1 MNDVYQESNE
11 GLEEYAFVLDFM
23 STGKSFSPKPEPMV
37 QLLGEIKFTLLEAV
51 PKGMELKV
59 KERVYI
65 GKGERDKIALIK
77 ARIMYN
83 DLTQAAKNELPGTIT
98 DIIKANEAKFVAV
111 FNNASPLNIRM
122 HSLELLPGV
131 GKKHLAAILAAR
143 EAKEFES
150 FKDISERVPLLQ
162 DPVKL
167 LTERV
172 IAELKGDS
180 RFYLLTRPY
189 VKEIDRR

>member
-1 MNDVYQESNE
+1 MYQESNE

>member
-1 MNDVYQESNE
+1 MFQESHE
-11 GLEEYAFVLDFM
+11 GLEEYAFVLDFL
-23 STGKSFSPKPEPMV
+23 STGKAFSPKPEPIV
-37 QLLGEIKFTLLEAV
+37 QLLGETKFTLLEAV
-51 PKGMELKV
+51 PKVAEMKV

-65 GKGERDKIALIK
+65 GKGERDKIAIIK
-77 ARIMYN
+77 ARITYN
-83 DLTQAAKNELPGTIT
+83 DLTQAAKNELPGMVM
-98 DIIKANEAKFVAV
+98 DIIKNNEAKFVSV
-111 FNNASPLNIRM
+111 FNSASPLNIRM

-131 GKKHLAAILAAR
+131 GKKHLSAILKAR
-143 EAKEFES
+143 EEKEFAS

-162 DPVKL
+162 DPIKL

-189 VKEIDRR
+189 VREIR

>member
-1 MNDVYQESNE
+1 MIQESHE
-11 GLEEYAFVLDFM
+11 GLEEYAVVLDFL
-23 STGKSFSPKPEPMV
+23 STGKSFSPKPEPLV
-37 QLLGEIKFTLLEAV
+37 QLLGENKFTLLEAV
-51 PKGMELKV
+51 PKVPDVKV

-77 ARIMYN
+77 ARVTYN
-83 DLTQAAKNELPGTIT
+83 DLTEVAKQELPGVIME
-98 DIIKANEAKFVAV
+98 IIKANEPKFVGV
-111 FNNASPLNIRM
+111 FNNASSLNIRM

-131 GKKHLAAILAAR
+131 GKKHLSAILKAR
-143 EAKEFES
+143 EEKEFAS
-150 FKDISERVPLLQ
+150 FKDISERVALLQ
-162 DPVKL
+162 DPIKL

-189 VKEIDRR
+189 VKEIR